1 MAESSA
7 QTFPESISTHVNIPP
22 GSDVSQEIALPM
34 ISGYSSSRLNA
45 IGMEEAWI
53 NEAHAAVM
61 FIWATTFCIKNPKQ
75 CFYILKTR
83 ERCT

>member
-1 MAESSA
+1 
-7 QTFPESISTHVNIPP
+7 
-22 GSDVSQEIALPM
+22 M

-45 IGMEEAWI
+45 MGMEEAWI
-53 NEAHAAVM
+53 NEAHAAGM